1 MEKYNLVPADTY
13 VVVNKTILHN
23 EDRKIITSLYL
34 PIIGTDAVMLYFTL
48 WADLDNSEILSSE
61 FSHQKLVSSLR
72 ITINELQTS
81 FDKLE
86 AIGLIKAFIKEGNV
100 NNYIYEIFSP
110 VSASEFLSHPILNI
124 VLYSNVG
131 KREYDNLVKA
141 FKIPR
146 LNTSNYKDI
155 TKSFNDVFESTSMIS
170 YDLSLEDIRKY
181 NKLKLNIN
189 SNFDF
194 NFLISSMPK
203 NLDTSKMF
211 SKDIKELIIN
221 LSFIYDIDAIKM
233 ANIVKVSLNDNG
245 TINRESLRKNSRNF
259 YQFSNGG
266 LLPTIIDNNQ
276 PEYLRKPIGDTSR
289 RAKMIYTFET
299 ISPRELLINK
309 NNGNEPTRR
318 DLKLI
323 EDLLVDYKLKPG
335 VVNVL
340 LDYAINVNNKKLTRG
355 FVETIAGEW
364 QRKGIETVEDAMNN
378 CEKVHKKSSKRNYK
392 DDNVNMKTP
401 DWFDKEI
408 NKSNVSDGEENQLEE
423 LLKEYK

>member
-1 MEKYNLVPADTY
+1 MGKYNLVPADTY

-155 TKSFNDVFESTSMIS
+155 TKSFNDVFESTSMTS

-378 CEKVHKKSSKRNYK
+378 CEKVHKKSSKRHYK